1 MNNSPPVPQP
11 SQPEADPLLGGV
23 PAGRGGSLASA
34 LPVVAERSRSQ
45 SVYAADNLLSLRNLS
60 LEFRTR
66 TGTVSALENISF
78 HINPGETIGI
88 VGESGSGKSV
98 LALAIMGILDPAAHI
113 TSGEILWH
121 TPTNQQRTSQQ
132 RTSQQRTDQQLADT
146 YDLLKMP
153 EKKLRAL
160 RGKALSMIFQ
170 TPRTALNPIR
180 KVGKQIVD
188 VLRCHTPL
196 PKAQLKQRALALLT
210 SVKIPDPQQRYNAY
224 PYELSGGLCQR
235 IMIALAIAC
244 SPKLL
249 IADEP
254 TTGLD
259 VTTQATVMNLLNS
272 LTTEQQM
279 ATVVITHDLALA
291 SEYCDRIL
299 VMHAGHLIESAPT
312 RTLFQ
317 SPAHPY
323 TAKLIAATPEPHKGF
338 DDLVPIL
345 GNLPDLRREDLPP
358 CRFISRCDRATEH
371 CSQTPLQRQQLTK
384 SHQVA
389 CWHPISPNG
398 PGGINDE

>member
-1 MNNSPPVPQP
+1 MTSSSLSNS
-11 SQPEADPLLGGV
+11 SLSH
-23 PAGRGGSLASA
+23 SLAI
-34 LPVVAERSRSQ
+34 EQSRS
-45 SVYAADNLLSLRNLS
+45 LLSVRNLS

-78 HINPGETIGI
+78 HIDPSETVGI

-113 TSGEILWH
+113 NCGEILWH
-121 TPTNQQRTSQQ
+121 SPA
-132 RTSQQRTDQQLADT
+132 DQPSDT
-146 YDLLKMP
+146 HDLLKMP
-153 EKKLRAL
+153 EHKLRQR

-180 KVGKQIVD
+180 RVGKQIVD
-188 VLRCHTPL
+188 VLRCHTDL
-196 PKAQLKQRALALLT
+196 PKSQLKLRALELLT
-210 SVKIPDPQQRYNAY
+210 SVKIPDPKQRYNAY

-235 IMIALAIAC
+235 VMIALAIAC
-244 SPKLL
+244 SPQLL

-259 VTTQATVMNLLNS
+259 VTTQATVMNLLKE
-272 LTTEQQM
+272 LATEQQT

-312 RTLFQ
+312 PALFAT
-317 SPAHPY
+317 PKHPY

-338 DDLVPIL
+338 NDLVPIL
-345 GNLPDLRREDLPP
+345 GNLPDLRQKSLPP
-358 CRFISRCDRATEH
+358 CRFVHRCDRSTDQCHSA
-371 CSQTPLQRQQLTK
+371 PLPQQQMAE

-389 CWHPISPNG
+389 CWHPLANSFEHSSTARDI
-398 PGGINDE
+398 